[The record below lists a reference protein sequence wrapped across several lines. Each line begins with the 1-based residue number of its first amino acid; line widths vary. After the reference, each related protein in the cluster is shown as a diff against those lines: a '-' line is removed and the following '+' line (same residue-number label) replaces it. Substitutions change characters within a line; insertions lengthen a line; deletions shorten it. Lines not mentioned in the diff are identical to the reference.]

1 MSRPADF
8 ARVPGRGEE
17 ASEMMRTGILIGIGA
32 NLVPD
37 GYASARDGCEAAIA
51 QLADAGIEVAAVSPW
66 YETAPVPVSDQPWF
80 NNAVIAAHTHLSVD
94 EALVALHRIEAGF
107 GRVRTIRNAAR
118 VLDLDLLDYG
128 GIAHDQEGITV
139 PHPRLHERAFVLLPL
154 RDVVPDYRHPVSG
167 LGIDRMIAS
176 LPPDQQIRKA
186 D

>member
-1 MSRPADF
+1 MALQ
-8 ARVPGRGEE
+8 GRGLGKSVVWQ
-17 ASEMMRTGILIGIGA
+17 ASETMKTGILIGIGA

-51 QLADAGIEVAAVSPW
+51 QLAMADIEVTVVSPW

-80 NNAVIAAHTHLSVD
+80 NNAVIAAQTSLPVD
-94 EALVALHRIEAGF
+94 AALAALHRVEAGF
-107 GRVRTIRNAAR
+107 GRVRTVRNTAR

-128 GIAHDQEGITV
+128 GLLVDGADIIV

-154 RDVVPDYRHPVSG
+154 RDVMPDYRHPVSNKS
-167 LGIDRMIAS
+167 LDEMIAL
-176 LPPDQQIRKA
+176 LPADQHIRKA